1 MEPVGTDDFYQLI
14 KPQLCGLLDLLR
26 IGVVFERAHGDYLY
40 HRRDGEEIG
49 VLDLVG
55 GYGSLLFGHHHPA
68 LVAEAQRLL
77 TEGRPIHSQG
87 SRHDLAGRLARE
99 LARRAGGDYRA
110 VFTNSGAE
118 AVEAAMK
125 HAMLET
131 GSRTFIA
138 LEKGF
143 HGKTLGAV
151 QLTAN
156 EDYREPFEIAGLT
169 VHRVRFERPRAPR
182 ADVRPHRQP
191 GRTRLRA
198 DPGRGRRFA
207 R

>member
-1 MEPVGTDDFYQLI
+1 
-14 KPQLCGLLDLLR
+14 
-26 IGVVFERAHGDYLY
+26 
-40 HRRDGEEIG
+40 

-77 TEGRPIHSQG
+77 VEGRPIHSQG

-99 LARRAGGDYRA
+99 LTRRVDGDYRV

-118 AVEAAMK
+118 AVEAGMK
-125 HAMLET
+125 HAILET

-151 QLTAN
+151 QRLPI
-156 EDYREPFEIAGLT
+156 RL
-169 VHRVRFERPRAPR
+169 
-182 ADVRPHRQP
+182 
-191 GRTRLRA
+191 LRA
-198 DPGRGRRFA
+198 VHIEGSPFIASASTISRTSKTFADGSIAIDFRAHPGRGRRS
-207 R
+207 

>member
-1 MEPVGTDDFYQLI
+1 MEPVRSDDFYQMI

-26 IGVVFERAHGDYLY
+26 IGVVFDRAQGDYLY
-40 HRRDGEEIG
+40 YQRDGEEVG

-55 GYGSLLFGHHHPA
+55 GYGSLLFVHHHPA

-77 TEGRPIHSQG
+77 ADGRPVHAQG
-87 SRHDLAGRLARE
+87 SRHALAGRLARE
-99 LARRAGGDYRA
+99 LARRAGGDYRV

-125 HAMLET
+125 HAILET

-151 QLTAN
+151 QLTWN
-156 EDYREPFEIAGLT
+156 EDYRKAFEIDGIT
-169 VHRVRFERPRAPR
+169 VHRVRVNDIRHLEQTFSR
-182 ADVRPHRQP
+182 V
-191 GRTRLRA
+191 
-198 DPGRGRRFA
+198 
-207 R
+207 